1 MARGDDN
8 KRVEELER
16 RAATHERELIV
27 LAETIK
33 ELVDQIQQLAQ
44 SQVQIIESHDELL
57 HKITELDRALNGA
70 AGEGQA

>member
-57 HKITELDRALNGA
+57 HKITELDRALNNGA
-70 AGEGQA
+70 NAG

>member
-8 KRVEELER
+8 RRIEELER

-33 ELVDQIQQLAQ
+33 ELVTQIQQLAQ

-57 HKITELDRALNGA
+57 HKITELDRALHNGTNEA
-70 AGEGQA
+70 

>member
-33 ELVDQIQQLAQ
+33 ELVNQIQQLAQ

-57 HKITELDRALNGA
+57 HKITELDRALHTG
-70 AGEGQA
+70 AGEA